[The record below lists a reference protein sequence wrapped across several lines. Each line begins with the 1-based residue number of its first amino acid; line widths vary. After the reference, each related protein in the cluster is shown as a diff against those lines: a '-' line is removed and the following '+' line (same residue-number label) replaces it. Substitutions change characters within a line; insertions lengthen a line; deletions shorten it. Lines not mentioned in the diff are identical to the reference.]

1 MNLRHLETFVKI
13 VELKSFTKAGEE
25 LHLTQPTVSKQMVD
39 LERYFD
45 VRLIDRTKRGL
56 ALTRAGEILF
66 KYARDFLALQEETQA
81 AIASFKGLKR
91 GTIRVGASS
100 IPGVYVLPPVLKR
113 FREAYE
119 GVQISLVISDTK
131 GILDKLE
138 QGDLDIGFVGAK
150 DETRKISYQSFLDDI
165 IVFVAPPD
173 YPDTIRLEELHEQP
187 LLVREAGSGTRRCF
201 DAAMKKKGVG
211 PADLRVVAELGDTQ
225 AIKQAVKEGM
235 GVAYLSWRAITE
247 ELERKTVKV
256 LKVEGLPGVK
266 RSFYTALK
274 RGRSQSP
281 HVEALLKTIHE
292 WRRNDKIRSF
302 GDQHTPDVCR

>member
-1 MNLRHLETFVKI
+1 MKI
-13 VELKSFTKAGEE
+13 VELKSFTKAGED

-66 KYARDFLALQEETQA
+66 KYARDFLVLQEETKA
-81 AIASFKGLKR
+81 AIASFKGLKI

-113 FREAYE
+113 FREACE

-150 DETRKISYQSFLDDI
+150 DETRKISYQSFLDDL
-165 IVFVAPPD
+165 IVFVAHPG
-173 YPDTIRLEELHEQP
+173 YPDTIRLEELHRQP

-201 DAAMKKKGVG
+201 DAALKKKGVG
-211 PADLRVVAELGDTQ
+211 PEDLRVVAELGDTQ

-235 GVAYLSWRAITE
+235 GVGYLSWRAITE

-256 LKVEGLPGVK
+256 LKVEGVPGVK

-302 GDQHTPDVCR
+302 GDQHTSDVCR

>member
-1 MNLRHLETFVKI
+1 MKI
-13 VELKSFTKAGEE
+13 VELKSFTKAGED

-45 VRLIDRTKRGL
+45 VRFIDRTKRGL

-66 KYARDFLALQEETQA
+66 KYARDFLVLQEETKA
-81 AIASFKGLKR
+81 AIASFKGLKI

-113 FREAYE
+113 FREACE

-150 DETRKISYQSFLDDI
+150 DETRKISYQSFLDDL
-165 IVFVAPPD
+165 IVFVAHPG
-173 YPDTIRLEELHEQP
+173 YPDTIRLEELHRQP

-201 DAAMKKKGVG
+201 DAALKKKGVG
-211 PADLRVVAELGDTQ
+211 PEDLRVVAELGDTQ

-235 GVAYLSWRAITE
+235 GVGYLSWRAITE

-256 LKVEGLPGVK
+256 LKVEGVPGVK

-274 RGRSQSP
+274 KGRSQSP
-281 HVEALLKTIHE
+281 HVEALLKTIYE

-302 GDQHTPDVCR
+302 GDQHTSDVCR